1 MIARYLTY
9 TEWGQYYGGKK
20 TESTENEHIKF
31 KRLPYDCCAIT
42 LRPFDIPYSDVD
54 GNVFEL
60 SAIIDFLKAF
70 KLNPVTGK
78 PCEAKSLIKL
88 TFHRNP
94 AGDYHCPSLFKPFTK
109 NSHIVMIAPTGN
121 VFSYEAVEQL
131 NIKTKN
137 WKDLVDDTPFTRKD
151 IITIQDPSKL
161 EKFDISTFHHIRK
174 RLRVETE
181 EEKLERKDPQ
191 GRLKTVSAETKDIL
205 NELERDF
212 KADKSDAAS
221 SSQQAKA
228 DKFNSAHYSTGAV
241 AASFTS
247 TALAP
252 VYNHEPAILED
263 SVVRYERVK
272 KKGYVRFNTNLG
284 PLNIELHCDVV
295 PKTCENFIRHCSSG
309 YYDGN
314 IFHRSI
320 KNFMV
325 RLHLSSFGFAQ
336 IALLLVGR
344 TNGE

>member
-1 MIARYLTY
+1 
-9 TEWGQYYGGKK
+9 
-20 TESTENEHIKF
+20 
-31 KRLPYDCCAIT
+31 
-42 LRPFDIPYSDVD
+42 
-54 GNVFEL
+54 
-60 SAIIDFLKAF
+60 
-70 KLNPVTGK
+70 
-78 PCEAKSLIKL
+78 
-88 TFHRNP
+88 
-94 AGDYHCPSLFKPFTK
+94 
-109 NSHIVMIAPTGN
+109 MIAPTGN

-212 KADKSDAAS
+212 KSDTS
-221 SSQQAKA
+221 VEVSGSQAKP
-228 DKFNSAHYSTGAV
+228 DKFNAAHYSTGAM

-252 VYNHEPAILED
+252 VYNHEAAILED

-272 KKGYVRFNTNLG
+272 KKGYVRLNTNHG
-284 PLNIELHCDVV
+284 PLNIELHCDIV
-295 PKTCENFIRHCSSG
+295 PKTCENFIRHCSNG

-325 RLHLSSFGFAQ
+325 RIQATEFCICSALRLIYLIFA
-336 IALLLVGR
+336 
-344 TNGE
+344 

>member
-1 MIARYLTY
+1 M
-9 TEWGQYYGGKK
+9 
-20 TESTENEHIKF
+20 
-31 KRLPYDCCAIT
+31 
-42 LRPFDIPYSDVD
+42 RPFDIPYSDLD
-54 GNVFEL
+54 GNIFEL

-70 KLNPVTGK
+70 KINPVTGK
-78 PCEAKSLIKL
+78 SCEAKSLIKL
-88 TFHRNP
+88 TFHRNSS
-94 AGDYHCPSLFKPFTK
+94 GEYHCPSLFKPFTK

-137 WKDLVDDTPFTRKD
+137 WKDLVDDTAFIRKD

-191 GRLKTVSAETKDIL
+191 GRLNIVSAETKDIL
-205 NELERDF
+205 NELARDF
-212 KADKSDAAS
+212 SSRDNNKNEEAS
-221 SSQQAKA
+221 GSQPKP
-228 DKFNSAHYSTGAV
+228 DKFNAAHYSTGAV

-247 TALAP
+247 TAMAP
-252 VYNHEPAILED
+252 VYNHEAAILED

-272 KKGYVRFNTNLG
+272 KKGYVRLNTNLG
-284 PLNIELHCDVV
+284 PLNIELHCELV
-295 PKTCENFIRHCSSG
+295 PKTCENFIRHCSDG
-309 YYDGN
+309 YYNGN

-325 RLHLSSFGFAQ
+325 IF
-336 IALLLVGR
+336 
-344 TNGE
+344 